1 MKNQIS
7 IFKFSNSQIFKLVEM
22 KLIEVLIKPIVTEKS
37 NKLSDAKRTFAFRVN
52 RKANKLEIKKAVE
65 SFYGVNVTEVN
76 TVVVPGKSKNRFT
89 KSGFISGTK
98 PAYKKAYVK
107 VAEGESIDLYANI

>member
-1 MKNQIS
+1 M
-7 IFKFSNSQIFKLVEM
+7 KLV
-22 KLIEVLIKPIVTEKS
+22 EVLIKPIVTEKS

-89 KSGFISGTK
+89 KSGFISGVK

-107 VAEGESIDLYANI
+107 VAEGETIDLYANI